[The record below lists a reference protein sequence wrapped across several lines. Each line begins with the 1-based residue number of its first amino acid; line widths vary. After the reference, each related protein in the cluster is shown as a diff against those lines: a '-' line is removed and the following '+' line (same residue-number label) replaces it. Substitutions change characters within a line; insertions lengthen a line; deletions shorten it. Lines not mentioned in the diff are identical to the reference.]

1 MRYRTADENDL
12 HRIIK
17 LYKAVARVEGGIAR
31 RENEITEDYV
41 QHFLIESLK
50 SGLIIVAEHPDNP
63 DELVAEIHGYKSGP
77 FVFNHVLSEVTIA
90 VHPDHQGKKIGRTIL
105 TIFLEEIGTQRTDIG
120 KVELITREG
129 NHRAIRLYQSLG
141 FRIEGRLEMRI
152 RTPER
157 TYEADIPMGWQN
169 PNFEFDF

>member
-1 MRYRTADENDL
+1 MRYRIADLNDL
-12 HRIIK
+12 PGIVN

-31 RENEITEDYV
+31 LEREVSEDYV
-41 QHFLIESLK
+41 KNFVLQSL
-50 SGLIIVAEHPDNP
+50 STGLIIVGEHPENP
-63 DELVAEIHGYKSGP
+63 DELIAEVHGYKSGLH
-77 FVFNHVLSEVTIA
+77 VFGHVLGDVTLA
-90 VHPDHQGKKIGRTIL
+90 VHPHHQGKKIGRTIL
-105 TIFLEEIGTQRTDIG
+105 TIFLEEIARNRTDIG

-129 NHRAIRLYQSLG
+129 NLRAINLYQSLG

-152 RTPER
+152 RTPEK